1 MENIKKQAKK
11 WLCIAI
17 VLLLL
22 GMIVASAVQT
32 SFGKVTIKKL
42 YWETDEGL
50 TMCANLFVPK
60 GASAENKLPAIVTSH
75 GTYNN
80 KEMQDA
86 NFVEL
91 SRRGFIVLTI
101 DCPLH
106 GNSEVNPAMVLPDD
120 PSKLGIWEGVLMLS
134 RLPYVDTDRIGVT
147 GHSRGGEN
155 CDYAVKYDNL
165 TDSNL
170 IASVLYNC
178 YDATYV
184 DADGNFTNI
193 FRTRDVGIIS
203 CVFDEFFHRSKAP
216 DGTTLWSP
224 YFMSTPKAQSFLHFG
239 EDPEG
244 LETREAYTMYHQ
256 DIDGEDCVRIIYRPR
271 IIHPWSHFSMKSTA
285 YTIDFFTE
293 TLGAPNPIDSG
304 NQVWL
309 VKEFANLVSF
319 IGLVIFM
326 ICFAILLCFT
336 PTFADLRAKEPMKPI
351 ELDKTGKKWFWITLS
366 LSTLFSGL
374 IYLRVV
380 RWGTGFKVS
389 QGESMGLGLWSAFCG
404 LFAILMMVLSYHFY
418 GKKNGFDLVER
429 GVKMPFKKLLKT
441 ILLSVIVICVGVSWV
456 FFADYFFCT
465 DFRFWT
471 LALKTFNADKI
482 LATLPY
488 LPLFLLFYIPASVAA
503 NSFNFVNT
511 GKKKWVNLF
520 VVALF
525 VTLPALVLPW
535 MQYLVYYNTNFPL
548 FGTGYWFYVMYIL
561 WLFPIVLILSTTTI
575 QGRIIYKA
583 TGNPYISGIIA
594 GTIVALMTCINT
606 MYVLVS

>member
-1 MENIKKQAKK
+1 
-11 WLCIAI
+11 
-17 VLLLL
+17 
-22 GMIVASAVQT
+22 MIVASAVQT

-203 CVFDEFFHRSKAP
+203 
-216 DGTTLWSP
+216 
-224 YFMSTPKAQSFLHFG
+224 
-239 EDPEG
+239 
-244 LETREAYTMYHQ
+244 
-256 DIDGEDCVRIIYRPR
+256 
-271 IIHPWSHFSMKSTA
+271 
-285 YTIDFFTE
+285 
-293 TLGAPNPIDSG
+293 
-304 NQVWL
+304 
-309 VKEFANLVSF
+309 
-319 IGLVIFM
+319 
-326 ICFAILLCFT
+326 
-336 PTFADLRAKEPMKPI
+336 
-351 ELDKTGKKWFWITLS
+351 
-366 LSTLFSGL
+366 
-374 IYLRVV
+374 
-380 RWGTGFKVS
+380 
-389 QGESMGLGLWSAFCG
+389 
-404 LFAILMMVLSYHFY
+404 
-418 GKKNGFDLVER
+418 
-429 GVKMPFKKLLKT
+429 
-441 ILLSVIVICVGVSWV
+441 
-456 FFADYFFCT
+456 
-465 DFRFWT
+465 
-471 LALKTFNADKI
+471 
-482 LATLPY
+482 
-488 LPLFLLFYIPASVAA
+488 
-503 NSFNFVNT
+503 
-511 GKKKWVNLF
+511 
-520 VVALF
+520 
-525 VTLPALVLPW
+525 
-535 MQYLVYYNTNFPL
+535 
-548 FGTGYWFYVMYIL
+548 
-561 WLFPIVLILSTTTI
+561 
-575 QGRIIYKA
+575 
-583 TGNPYISGIIA
+583 
-594 GTIVALMTCINT
+594 
-606 MYVLVS
+606 